1 MKRFPVPAMILIAAL
16 LAACDYGVQR
26 GQFAVGGDTSQPV
39 SGMAGELMIIR
50 GDPLPLTP
58 ASNGLQPLM
67 YILVIAPGFSVSG
80 EGSRAVNDFY
90 ASAYYWNYTTAQGPV
105 EMQLTWNRQ
114 TDEVFAGGSR
124 FDRKK
129 GNAFVLI
136 RDPAGQVAATQVGPI
151 NAGLDKLAAL
161 QQIQVA
167 LPAAS
172 VAKSV
177 TLGP

>member
-1 MKRFPVPAMILIAAL
+1 MILIAAL
-16 LAACDYGVQR
+16 LASCDYDLQR
-26 GQFAVGGDTSQPV
+26 GQFAVGGGTARPV
-39 SGMAGELMIIR
+39 SEMAGELMIIH

-67 YILVIAPGFSVSG
+67 YILVIAPGLSVSG
-80 EGSRAVNDFY
+80 VGSRAYNESYVSTF
-90 ASAYYWNYTTAQGPV
+90 YWNYTTTQGQV
-105 EMQLTWNRQ
+105 EMKLTWNRQ
-114 TDEVFAGGSR
+114 RDEVFACGSR

-129 GNAFVLI
+129 GNGFVLI
-136 RDPAGQVAATQVGPI
+136 RDPAGQVVATQVGPI

-161 QQIQVA
+161 QQIRAA

-172 VAKSV
+172 VAKNV